1 MKTPPKKYLVISLI
15 FIAPSLLAI
24 LAENTF
30 YQHIDERGVL
40 HESLFMPISVILF
53 VIGLLFLLFY
63 VLGKIRTLF
72 K

>member
-15 FIAPSLLAI
+15 FIALSLLAI

-30 YQHIDERGVL
+30 YQHIDVRGVL